1 MTHVT
6 ELAIAAALVGALG
19 LGALAALPVSKPG
32 PSATIPLQRTAAP
45 VDRAEPAGARGNAER
60 VTALQHRVADIA
72 AEQRELAARVRAL
85 AQERQGR

>member
-1 MTHVT
+1 
-6 ELAIAAALVGALG
+6 
-19 LGALAALPVSKPG
+19 
-32 PSATIPLQRTAAP
+32 
-45 VDRAEPAGARGNAER
+45 